1 MPQPYMIC
9 PAIGSDQSD
18 EWIRLGVEAHVANQ
32 LPVAQA
38 RYQQALRL
46 DPRSAIATQ
55 NLAIV
60 FAQSSLLND
69 ALLTIERASLFD
81 NKNSNV
87 FLNWALI
94 ALEAGRTEVA
104 LEQANKSLEIN
115 PTDLNS
121 MLGLAMVSTSA
132 GLPEQ
137 AIPLYNKILEAEPR
151 HSTATPNSCFVLT
164 LTDATPDILLKQRQ
178 VWYNQQAHKGKKPS
192 VSFTNQLTTDRPLRV
207 GYVGGDFKSHS
218 AAFIFGGVVL
228 HHTDKVQAFAYS
240 SLPVNPEADHRSKKF
255 LEVIGENWR
264 DISQSVD
271 EEVEKL
277 IHKDQIDILVD
288 LAGHTGG
295 GRLPLFTRKA
305 APVQVTAWGFAHG
318 TGCPEIDYFFA
329 DPVTIPPE
337 ERQYYVEQIY
347 DLPCIVTLEPP
358 SEYNLKGV
366 SHAPYRRNDYITF
379 GAYCRYEKMND
390 DCVKTFAEI
399 LRRVPDSKIEF
410 KDNAYSKP
418 YSIKRILALMPD
430 IDPTRLFFS
439 LQTSHADHLLAYQQ
453 ADLIL
458 DPFPH
463 SGGAAALEQLYMGV
477 PIVTLYGKQAG
488 GRTTSSLLTVLGRE
502 QWIADT
508 KESYIVKA
516 VDMAEDT
523 RYLADQRK
531 VLRDDL
537 MKSPIVQGY
546 VDKVEAA
553 YLDMWSKYVTDHT

>member
-9 PAIGSDQSD
+9 PATGSDQAD

-32 LPVAQA
+32 LPVAQG

-46 DPRSAIATQ
+46 DPRSAVATQ

-60 FAQSSLLND
+60 YAQSNLLND
-69 ALLTIERASLFD
+69 ALLTIERASIFD
-81 NKNSNV
+81 NTNSNV
-87 FLNWALI
+87 YLNWALI
-94 ALEAGRTEVA
+94 ALESGRTEVA
-104 LEQANKSLEIN
+104 LEAAAKSLEIN

-132 GLPEQ
+132 GMPERS
-137 AIPLYNKILEAEPR
+137 IELYNQILEAEPK
-151 HSTATPNSCFVLT
+151 HITATPNSCFVLT
-164 LTDATPDILLKQRQ
+164 LTDATPDVLLKQRQ
-178 VWYNQQAHKGKKPS
+178 LWYTYHAHKGKKPS
-192 VSFTNQLTTDRPLRV
+192 QPFTNPLTTDRPLRV

-228 HHTDKVQAFAYS
+228 HHTDKVQSYAYS
-240 SLPVNPEADHRSKKF
+240 SLPVNPELDHRSKQYLK
-255 LEVIGENWR
+255 VIGENWR
-264 DISQSVD
+264 DISQSMD
-271 EEVEKL
+271 EDVEKL
-277 IHKDQIDILVD
+277 IHQDQIDILVD

-329 DPVTIPPE
+329 DPIAIPQD
-337 ERQYYVEQIY
+337 ERQYYLEQIY

-358 SEYNLKGV
+358 SEYNLKGI
-366 SHAPYRRNDYITF
+366 SHAPYRRNGYITF

-390 DCVKTFAEI
+390 DCVRTYAEI
-399 LRRVPDSKIEF
+399 LRRVPESKIEF
-410 KDNAYSKP
+410 KDAAYSKP
-418 YSIKRILALMPD
+418 YSIKRILNLMPD
-430 IDPTRLFFS
+430 IDPSRLLFS
-439 LQTSHADHLLAYQQ
+439 LQTNHADHLLAYQQ

-477 PIVTLYGKQAG
+477 PIVTLYGKQAA
-488 GRTTSSLLTVLGRE
+488 GRTTSSILNVLGRE
-502 QWIADT
+502 NWVAKNKEEYVDLAVNFAENT
-508 KESYIVKA
+508 K
-516 VDMAEDT
+516 
-523 RYLADQRK
+523 YLADQRK

-537 MKSPIVQGY
+537 MKSPITVGY

-553 YLDMWSKYVTDHT
+553 YLDMWSKYVSEHT